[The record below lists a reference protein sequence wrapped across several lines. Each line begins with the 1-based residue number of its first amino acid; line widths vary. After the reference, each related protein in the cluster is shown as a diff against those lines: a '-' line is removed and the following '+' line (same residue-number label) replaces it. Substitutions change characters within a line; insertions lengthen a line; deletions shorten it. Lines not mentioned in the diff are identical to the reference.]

1 MERESGALTAV
12 ARTRLHGVVSYEPST
27 AVKYKCTYILY
38 TCMYMA
44 EYKEVHC
51 NFITKVCIYWPKD
64 GLVCD
69 IYTTCSFF
77 SVTFYHSL
85 LSNSFHVSMQIQA
98 TRACCILPAI
108 RTAHASILI
117 SLCANDNS
125 CVCRVI
131 SVLYRHTL

>member
-51 NFITKVCIYWPKD
+51 NFITIYWPKD
-64 GLVCD
+64 MAWYA
-69 IYTTCSFF
+69 IYT
-77 SVTFYHSL
+77 
-85 LSNSFHVSMQIQA
+85 
-98 TRACCILPAI
+98 LPAVSSALHSTI
-108 RTAHASILI
+108 PYCQIPSM
-117 SLCANDNS
+117 
-125 CVCRVI
+125 
-131 SVLYRHTL
+131 